1 MGITFC
7 LFAMPMLCNN
17 DVDGATIE
25 GLEDEIDGRELKM
38 LNSNVA
44 LERSTE
50 ALLEYLSSK

>member
-7 LFAMPMLCNN
+7 LFAMPMLSNN

-25 GLEDEIDGRELKM
+25 GLEDEIDGQELKM

-44 LERSTE
+44 LEWSTE
-50 ALLEYLSSK
+50 ALLEYLSNK